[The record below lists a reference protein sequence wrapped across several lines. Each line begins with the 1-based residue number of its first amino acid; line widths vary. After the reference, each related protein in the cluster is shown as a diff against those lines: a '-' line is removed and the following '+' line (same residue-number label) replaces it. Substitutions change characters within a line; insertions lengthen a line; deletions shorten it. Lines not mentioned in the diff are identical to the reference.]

1 MIVDSSVAAA
11 ICLGEPG
18 AEAFVDALSDAP
30 RPRMSAGTYL
40 EAAIVLDAR
49 RPGTFDQ
56 FITALGIEIVPFTA
70 EQASIARDAY
80 RRYGRGSGH
89 AAGLNLGDCFS
100 YALAR
105 ADQTPLA
112 YTGDD
117 FSHTD
122 IESAFTG

>member
-1 MIVDSSVAAA
+1 MIIDSSVAAA
-11 ICLGEPG
+11 ICLGDPG
-18 AEAFVDALSDAP
+18 AEAYVDALSDDP

-40 EAAIVLDAR
+40 EAALVIDAR

-56 FITALGIEIVPFTA
+56 FMTALGIEVVPFDS
-70 EQASIARDAY
+70 EQAAIARDAY

-89 AAGLNLGDCFS
+89 AAGLNFGDCFS

-105 ADQTPLA
+105 ATQTPLA
-112 YTGDD
+112 YKGDD

-122 IESAFTG
+122 IGSAFT